1 MKPVSVKSEPET
13 TISDLSSSNARLRR
27 GGEEMLALHF
37 KNRAIFIKGNYETA
51 NQMEEE
57 IFETLP
63 KK

>member
-13 TISDLSSSNARLRR
+13 TISDLSSSNARLQR
-27 GGEEMLALHF
+27 GGEEMLTLPF
-37 KNRAIFIKGNYETA
+37 KNRAIFIKGKYETA

-57 IFETLP
+57 ILEKLP